1 MIDSIKPT
9 SHKLMMENREKIIV
23 SGVEDVISFDEC
35 GVVLKTVMGIL
46 SIDGAELR
54 IINLNVEAKD
64 IEIAGKINGIIYQ
77 GAQQPRS
84 SLFKKR

>member
-1 MIDSIKPT
+1 MT
-9 SHKLMMENREKIIV
+9 V
-23 SGVEDVISFDEC
+23 SGVEDVISFEEC
-35 GVVLKTVMGIL
+35 GVILKTVMGIL

-54 IINLNVEAKD
+54 IINLNVDSKD

-77 GAQQPRS
+77 GTQAPKN